1 MNFISWNNRL
11 INESVDDY
19 YVEQISVL
27 EESIAKTLKPV
38 MNKMKKLNIGLPY
51 RDARIFFF
59 NYLKEKH
66 PELVP
71 AGFEKKKP
79 SAKDVNAIVGQI
91 AIDNPDMLDKFAEEF
106 ETYASEDVPGT
117 DEDRL
122 SQFLR
127 VAMILRTGKG
137 VRPKKD
143 EGFKK
148 KEYSGLTAQEIKQTT
163 MDAVEKA
170 PVDKGE
176 DADVQDEKLLLK
188 AALAKVLNQMA
199 ESEDIDPKII
209 ENITTVGGKIDTVSK
224 FKKFLDY
231 MHQYEEYHVAE
242 QYLRGMLEVIEKSLS
257 QMGENEEE
265 LDDFIT
271 GPQSDE
277 NIPPEYEADMQSIMA
292 GKFPESKHTGG
303 GISSKMILRAAEK
316 LAEALSQLEGQEFKI
331 HDGTLDATGFDLD
344 TAKEGAYA
352 GGTYTVQDDGSIVN
366 MALPHKPVYG
376 FVNDSVDDIIET
388 IKTLKLSDEDDNDQY
403 APEDSPEDD
412 NMGQMEPLD
421 DEDAE
426 VDAKKSDLNKDGK
439 LSEYEKKRGQA
450 IADAMEEDKKE
461 EEEDDR
467 ISSYLKLQKA
477 KENLPKMSDKEEK
490 EEKKEEDEQIA
501 LSPQEIARQMQV
513 QRQQEM
519 QNFYRQERLNRY
531 GY

>member
-1 MNFISWNNRL
+1 MNLNSWTTRQYITENTHQYL
-11 INESVDDY
+11 SEDVI
-19 YVEQISVL
+19 

-51 RDARIFFF
+51 RDARIFFYNF
-59 NYLKEKH
+59 LKDKH

-71 AGFEKKKP
+71 NMGNKKP
-79 SAKDVNAIVGQI
+79 SAKDVNALVGQI
-91 AIDNPDMLDKFAEEF
+91 AIDHPEKFEKFGEEF
-106 ETYASEDVPGT
+106 DSYATENVEGT
-117 DEDRL
+117 DEDRV

-143 EGFKK
+143 EGFVK
-148 KEYSGLTAQEIKQTT
+148 KEYSGLTSQEIKQAT
-163 MDAVEKA
+163 MDAVKKV

-209 ENITTVGGKIDTVSK
+209 ENITTVGGKIDTVDK

-231 MHQYEEYHVAE
+231 MNKYEEYNVAE
-242 QYLRGMLEVIEKSLS
+242 QYLRGMLEVIEKSLAE
-257 QMGENEEE
+257 MGENEEE
-265 LDDFIT
+265 LDDFMT

-277 NIPPEYEADMQSIMA
+277 NIPPEYEMDMQSIMA

-303 GISSKMILRAAEK
+303 GVSSKMILRAAEK

-331 HDGTLDATGFDLD
+331 HDGTLDETGFDLD
-344 TAKEGAYA
+344 TEKEGSYA
-352 GGTYTVQDDGSIVN
+352 GGTYIVKDDGSIVN

-412 NMGQMEPLD
+412 NLGEMEPL
-421 DEDAE
+421 EDGPDGGEEEAGE
-426 VDAKKSDLNKDGK
+426 DPKPDYLDMDGDGDKEESMKK
-439 LSEYEKKRGQA
+439 A
-450 IADAMEEDKKE
+450 IEDKEKEKE
-461 EEEDDR
+461 EE
-467 ISSYLKLQKA
+467 
-477 KENLPKMSDKEEK
+477 
-490 EEKKEEDEQIA
+490 EQIA
-501 LSPQEIARQMQV
+501 LSPQEIARQMQQ
-513 QRQQEM
+513 QRQNEM